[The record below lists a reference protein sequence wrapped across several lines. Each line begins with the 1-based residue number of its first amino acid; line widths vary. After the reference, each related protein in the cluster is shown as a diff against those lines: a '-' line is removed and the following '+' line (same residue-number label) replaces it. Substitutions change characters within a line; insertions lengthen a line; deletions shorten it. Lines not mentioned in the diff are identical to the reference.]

1 MADDEAYNEAPPISE
16 EGSEPESGSD
26 TDDEYEA
33 EAGELGEDIAEDLSQ
48 ELTVEDAT
56 EFAQDEPDEELCDYE
71 MLDELDE
78 TVDQESYLVTRPS
91 STIYTTEYLTKY
103 EKSRILG
110 WRAQHIKS
118 RAPPMLAADEKDK
131 TGAFIFKGGKYPTEP
146 YEIAKKELEFGRL
159 PAIIGRRMPN
169 GEKILVRV
177 SNLKLI

>member
-1 MADDEAYNEAPPISE
+1 MADEEADAQPIE
-16 EGSEPESGSD
+16 EDSGPESGSD
-26 TDDEYEA
+26 TDNEYEDGV
-33 EAGELGEDIAEDLSQ
+33 GELGELGDLGDLSQ

-56 EFAQDEPDEELCDYE
+56 DFAQDDPDEELCDYE
-71 MLDELDE
+71 MVDELDE
-78 TVDQESYLVTRPS
+78 TLDQKSYLVNRSS

-103 EKSRILG
+103 EKARVLG

-118 RAPPMLAADEKDK
+118 RAAPMLAADEKDK
-131 TGAFIFKGGKYPTEP
+131 SGRFIFKDGKYPTES